1 MKKDKHYRIKI
12 YELRGSSPN
21 LTLNCPVIL
30 TDPPKII
37 NVSTNFFFDPL
48 KEKIEALLGDAL
60 RSGGIE
66 KLLEQY
72 KDLAPKPVP
81 NKYIQDCSWTIEE
94 EST

>member
-1 MKKDKHYRIKI
+1 MKDKHYRIKI

-21 LTLNCPVIL
+21 LTLSCPVIL

-37 NVSTNFFFDPL
+37 NVGTNYFFDPI
-48 KEKIEALLGDAL
+48 KQRIEALLRDIL

-72 KDLAPKPVP
+72 KDLTEKPGP
-81 NKYIQDCSWTIEE
+81 NIYIEDCSWTIEE